1 MNYLYFIQ
9 YDMANK
15 DLKGAFIDL
24 EEAVDRLLNS
34 REVSSAGTKLKST
47 ARRKSASVIDKEAAE
62 LIRKAI
68 ERLKDLY

>member
-1 MNYLYFIQ
+1 LNYLYFIQ

-34 REVSSAGTKLKST
+34 REVSPAGSKLKST
-47 ARRKSASVIDKEAAE
+47 ARGKSASVIDKEAAE

>member
-9 YDMANK
+9 HAMVKK
-15 DLKGAFIDL
+15 DLKDAFIGL
-24 EEAVDRLLNS
+24 EEAVDRLLNNQKVSPGSS
-34 REVSSAGTKLKST
+34 RLKST
-47 ARRKSASVIDKEAAE
+47 ARGKSASIIDKEAAE

>member
-1 MNYLYFIQ
+1 
-9 YDMANK
+9 MANK

-34 REVSSAGTKLKST
+34 REESPAGSKLKST

>member
-34 REVSSAGTKLKST
+34 REVSPAGSKLKST
-47 ARRKSASVIDKEAAE
+47 ARGKSASVIDKEAAE